1 MGNPIRLW
9 SPYAFPPVAGLAPPV
24 AGSSPPPS
32 TSGPICK
39 RHSPAA
45 LPPGLFVFLA
55 PLLVQ
60 SIHPLA
66 LPIHGLARLSA
77 VELKRPGDECCV
89 IAAGWLSG
97 EQIEIQ
103 QPSCHRGG
111 VAALASGER
120 DKSRFLGTAGAGER
134 DEFRFICMG
143 GERDNAAR
151 MASETPPTPTYV
163 TLGRKKRMAAAVDFD
178 DEAAMAMFNFHETRA
193 GVRGL
198 VESGVTTVPP
208 LFVAPTPPVTSPRRF
223 SLPSVDLSLP
233 RARAAVLVRAF
244 ARSYGIFQVTSH
256 GVPPGAVASAL
267 SAIRAFNE
275 QPFAARSRFYTTEAH
290 ASRAVTYATVPIP
303 RPTDAEPATAPLM
316 CWRDSLLDPDVRGI
330 PTMCRDTLLEYR
342 YMLTSLGWKV
352 ADLLLEGIGVGAERL
367 GELGGCLMQ
376 CHYHPPREHTD
387 AGLFTV
393 LAQDGVGGLQVRLDD
408 GDWVDVAPVPG
419 ALLVNVVSN
428 DEYKSMEHRVVSK
441 STQEA
446 RVSIALFFNPVK
458 HGKSDFFGPLPELVT
473 AEKPARY
480 REFDMD
486 TDARQQIRLGARQA
500 IVAGSFQDPF

>member
-1 MGNPIRLW
+1 M
-9 SPYAFPPVAGLAPPV
+9 AP
-24 AGSSPPPS
+24 
-32 TSGPICK
+32 
-39 RHSPAA
+39 
-45 LPPGLFVFLA
+45 
-55 PLLVQ
+55 
-60 SIHPLA
+60 
-66 LPIHGLARLSA
+66 
-77 VELKRPGDECCV
+77 ED
-89 IAAGWLSG
+89 
-97 EQIEIQ
+97 
-103 QPSCHRGG
+103 
-111 VAALASGER
+111 
-120 DKSRFLGTAGAGER
+120 TAGDDVR
-134 DEFRFICMG
+134 NVR
-143 GERDNAAR
+143 
-151 MASETPPTPTYV
+151 PP
-163 TLGRKKRMAAAVDFD
+163 KRMAAAVDFD

-267 SAIRAFNE
+267 YAIRAFNE

-303 RPTDAEPATAPLM
+303 RPTDDEPATAPLM
-316 CWRDSLLDPDVRGI
+316 CWRDSLLVRFDHRQDPDVRGI

-352 ADLLLEGIGVGAERL
+352 ADLLLEGLGVGAERL

-376 CHYHPPREHTD
+376 CHYHPPCPEPGRVLGSREHTD

-419 ALLVNVVSN
+419 ALLVNVGDLLKVVSN

-480 REFDMD
+480 RSLTWIQMLDNRSD
-486 TDARQQIRLGARQA
+486 LGHAKPSSLDHFR
-500 IVAGSFQDPF
+500 IPLN